1 MVKHSKTNPMR
12 PDQEQIVEWIGG
24 QSSTLHDAY
33 VVAVQLLADPSF
45 PGRAQLIC
53 HAGRDICTGLQDIRG
68 IAKRKHANTVA
79 VFQEVE
85 PQWVAEGLDGVETIL
100 GEAQTNERAAA
111 AASNLTISRHLFKLL
126 QRLVEEHRLG
136 SVNQEEQAAE
146 LFAGIAPETAE
157 RPELLQPIAR
167 EWVNLRK
174 WFHHYAHFAVQQK
187 TPPEEE
193 LQSQFA
199 ALENYLLTSM
209 RTFYE
214 GMEGLDEILGEANS

>member
-1 MVKHSKTNPMR
+1 MR
-12 PDQEQIVEWIGG
+12 SDQEQITEWISG

-68 IAKRKHANTVA
+68 IAKRKHANTGA

-85 PQWVAEGLDGVETIL
+85 QQWIDEGLDGVEIIV
-100 GEAQTNERAAA
+100 GGAQTNEPAAA
-111 AASNLTISRHLFKLL
+111 VSNVTISRHLFKLL

-146 LFAGIAPETAE
+146 LFAAIAPETAE
-157 RPELLQPIAR
+157 RPELLQPIA
-167 EWVNLRK
+167 
-174 WFHHYAHFAVQQK
+174 
-187 TPPEEE
+187 
-193 LQSQFA
+193 
-199 ALENYLLTSM
+199 
-209 RTFYE
+209 
-214 GMEGLDEILGEANS
+214 GDG

>member
-1 MVKHSKTNPMR
+1 MR
-12 PDQEQIVEWIGG
+12 PDQEQIAEWIGR
-24 QSSTLHDAY
+24 QSAILRDAY
-33 VVAVQLLADPSF
+33 VIAVQLLADTAF
-45 PGRAQLIC
+45 PGRVQIIC

-68 IAKRKHANTVA
+68 IVKRKHANTTV

-85 PQWVAEGLDGVETIL
+85 PQWIAEGLDGLETVER
-100 GEAQTNERAAA
+100 EAQANEPAGA
-111 AASNLTISRHLFKLL
+111 AASGVQISRHLFRLL

-146 LFAGIAPETAE
+146 LFAAIAPESAG
-157 RPELLQPIAR
+157 RPELVLPMAR
-167 EWVNLRK
+167 EWVSLRR
-174 WFHHYAHFAVQQK
+174 WFQNYAHFAVQQK
-187 TPPEEE
+187 TPPENE

-199 ALENYLLTSM
+199 ALESYVLASM

>member
-1 MVKHSKTNPMR
+1 MERKSPHSMR
-12 PDQEQIVEWIGG
+12 PDQEQIAEWIGR
-24 QSSTLHDAY
+24 QSTTLHDAY
-33 VVAVQLLADPSF
+33 VIAVQSLADTAF
-45 PGRAQLIC
+45 PGRAQFIC
-53 HAGRDICTGLQDIRG
+53 HSGRDICTGLQDIRG
-68 IAKRKHANTVA
+68 IAKRKHANTTA

-85 PQWVAEGLDGVETIL
+85 PQWIAEGLDRVETVE
-100 GEAQTNERAAA
+100 GEAQANEPTGAAD
-111 AASNLTISRHLFKLL
+111 SDVKISRHMFRLL

-146 LFAGIAPETAE
+146 LFAAIAPESAE
-157 RPELLQPIAR
+157 RPELVLPMAR
-167 EWVNLRK
+167 EWVSLRR
-174 WFHHYAHFAVQQK
+174 WFHNYAHFAVQQK

-199 ALENYLLTSM
+199 KLESYVLASM

>member
-1 MVKHSKTNPMR
+1 MR
-12 PDQEQIVEWIGG
+12 PDQEQIAEWIGR
-24 QSSTLHDAY
+24 QSTTLRDGY
-33 VVAVQLLADPSF
+33 VVAVQLLADTAF
-45 PGRAQLIC
+45 PGRAQFIC

-68 IAKRKHANTVA
+68 IAKRKHANTTA

-85 PQWVAEGLDGVETIL
+85 PQWIAEGLDGIETVE
-100 GEAQTNERAAA
+100 GGAQANEATSVAATDV
-111 AASNLTISRHLFKLL
+111 TISRLLFKLM

-146 LFAGIAPETAE
+146 LFAAIAPESAK
-157 RPELLQPIAR
+157 RPELVLPMAR
-167 EWVNLRK
+167 EWVSLRR
-174 WFHHYAHFAVQQK
+174 WFHNYAHFAVQQK

-199 ALENYLLTSM
+199 RLESYVLASM